1 MQSIIIIHYPLFD
14 TKMIICEGVQKRSG
28 GPLYDTVVICKGR
41 SKNGQGGP
49 LYDTAM
55 IILCKGV

>member
-14 TKMIICEGVQKRSG
+14 TAMILCEGIQKRSG
-28 GPLYDTVVICKGR
+28 DPLYDTAVICKGR
-41 SKNGQGGP
+41 FKNGQGGP

-55 IILCKGV
+55 IICKGV